1 MKNWRIIAVFIFMII
16 FATAI
21 IGRLA
26 YIQIV
31 NHDFNKALAQGQ
43 QNQFN
48 VSEGERGRI
57 FFKNGEILATNT
69 VGVYAFVSPIEVE
82 EKERAAKE
90 LSLILQIDE
99 EVILAKLNKDT
110 LFEKIKNN
118 INKEEEQLIEELA
131 ISGIY
136 SREELFRNYP
146 QEEMASQVV
155 GFFGGENKGQY
166 GIEEYYDDILRGKKQ
181 IQKKERGLFGS
192 FFGVSK
198 QSNEGSDII
207 LTLDYNIQFMAESLL
222 KQAQEDLN
230 IESGQIIVMEPA
242 SGKILAMASWPNFNP
257 NNYAEID
264 DFDIFQ
270 NSTIQKL
277 FEPGSVMK
285 PITMAAAID
294 KKKITPQTT
303 YIDTGKVKIGKY
315 TIENYNGRVFGE
327 RTMTEVL
334 ERSINTG
341 AVFAERQLGHKSFL
355 KYLDSFGFFDPTG
368 VDLEGEVFSNNSIFK
383 RGYEINFA
391 TAAFGQGIEI
401 TPMHLI
407 KSFTAIT
414 NQGSPAKPYVVDKII
429 TNGQEIETIPE
440 AANQVI
446 SSKTASQITA
456 MLISVLENGYSKAAR
471 IPGYYIAGKTGTA
484 QIPWSVLGINQK
496 GYSDKTWQSFI
507 GFAPALSPRFII
519 LVKLDNPETRTA
531 EYSALP
537 LFRDLSK
544 YIIDY
549 WNIPPD
555 YEE

>member
-99 EVILAKLNKDT
+99 EMILAKLNKDT

>member
-414 NQGSPAKPYVVDKII
+414 NQGSPAKPYLVDKII

>member
-414 NQGSPAKPYVVDKII
+414 NQGSPAKPYMVDKII